1 MIAIVP
7 SSLVGLGK
15 CPQRFTGAFVRVTM
29 SHCGDGSATNVWST
43 GGEYLCTLP
52 IVGASRETGLLF
64 TCTLSLVEFL
74 GADALAV
81 IDVPAVVEF
90 ACDIEA
96 EVGLVDREGSLH
108 SSRSVLGSVKIR
120 EGMFGQ
126 DYLFGFLPLLF

>member
-1 MIAIVP
+1 MFGRP
-7 SSLVGLGK
+7 
-15 CPQRFTGAFVRVTM
+15 
-29 SHCGDGSATNVWST
+29 

-52 IVGASRETGLLF
+52 IVGTSHETGLLF

-96 EVGLVDREGSLH
+96 EVDLVDREGSLR
-108 SSRSVLGSVKIR
+108 SSGSVLESVQIR
-120 EGMFGQ
+120 EGIFGQ
-126 DYLFGFLPLLF
+126 DNLCGFLPLLF